1 MNLPKKTTVLI
12 IVLAVV
18 TALLVFLA
26 LSSRNS
32 QLNLKN
38 LGEPTVTVAPT
49 VAPSTKIYFS
59 PVTLDMASA
68 TSNLVSVDIMVDTSG
83 KPVST
88 IQAEL
93 SYDPKLITNVTIT
106 PARTGIVGETNTPL
120 FPNSSQVLIKSV
132 DIAQGRISYA
142 MGISL
147 SDAEVS
153 GVGKIATL
161 TFNVAP
167 STVQATTEMTFLP
180 KSVATTLST
189 QESILKETVPLTI
202 KLSKTFAPTAV
213 PFTSSTPTQ

>member
-1 MNLPKKTTVLI
+1 
-12 IVLAVV
+12 
-18 TALLVFLA
+18 
-26 LSSRNS
+26 
-32 QLNLKN
+32 
-38 LGEPTVTVAPT
+38 
-49 VAPSTKIYFS
+49 
-59 PVTLDMASA
+59 
-68 TSNLVSVDIMVDTSG
+68 
-83 KPVST
+83 
-88 IQAEL
+88 
-93 SYDPKLITNVTIT
+93 
-106 PARTGIVGETNTPL
+106 
-120 FPNSSQVLIKSV
+120 
-132 DIAQGRISYA
+132 